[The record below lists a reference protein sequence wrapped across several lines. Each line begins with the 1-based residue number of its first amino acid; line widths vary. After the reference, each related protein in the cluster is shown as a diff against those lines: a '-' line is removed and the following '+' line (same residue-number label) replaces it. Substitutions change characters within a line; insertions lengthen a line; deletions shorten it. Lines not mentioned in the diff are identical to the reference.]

1 MEDVKGAKEEVTGT
15 VESVVYRNEQNGY
28 TILEVSTDKKELVT
42 VVGTMP
48 FVSEG
53 ENITVRGSYVVH
65 SEYGR
70 QLKADSFEKR
80 IPEQPDAILKYL
92 SSGVIKGIGPK
103 TAEKIVEKY
112 GADTFEV
119 MSNHPDWLADFKG
132 ISPRRALEIGDEI
145 RRQMGFYRLF
155 DFCRD
160 VVPMHVALRIYQNYG
175 ERAVEQLRTN
185 PYALCGKIR
194 GFSFTAA
201 DQIAMGAGGAPDA
214 RERVLGATVRVLERA
229 CETGGHAC
237 LPVKQVVTEV
247 ASLLEL
253 DPKEIAEHEK
263 DFVLEKQIG
272 YLHRKA
278 DSLLYINRFY
288 EAERSIAGRLLRL
301 DRTCVRYRVEDME
314 PLVNRAMLESG
325 LEYAA
330 MQRKAIFEAASS
342 GVLIITGGPG
352 TGKTTII
359 KALIRIYE
367 SMGCEVALAAPTGR
381 AAKRMAESTACEAR
395 TIHRLLEVEFR
406 DEADGDEGAT
416 FARNEHNLLDADII
430 IIDEASMIDMFL
442 MQALLAAIRPGA
454 RLVLLGDC
462 DQLPSVG
469 AGNVLHDLI
478 NSGCFNTVRLTEI
491 FRQGSESLI
500 VTNAHRINRGEMPVT
515 DARDKDFFF
524 MKREGGAL
532 ISTLAEVT
540 AKRLPATY
548 GVSAFDKIQV
558 ITPTRKGA
566 AGTEA
571 LNLLLQAELNPPAKD
586 KAEKKFRDVVFREG
600 DKVMQIRNNYDLT
613 WDEDGKERFGIY
625 NGDIGVI
632 GKIYDRQS
640 YMMVNFDGRE
650 VKYGFDLL
658 EDLELA
664 YAITVHK
671 SQGSEYPFVVMPVTD
686 FPPMLMTRNLLYTA
700 VTRAKTMAVLIG
712 REDALSRMVEND
724 RETVRYTGLCDM
736 LQSAGESHA

>member
-237 LPVKQVVTEV
+237 LPVKQVVIEV

-253 DPKEIAEHEK
+253 DPKEVAEHEK

-288 EAERSIAGRLLRL
+288 EAERSIAGRLLQL
-301 DRTCVRYRVEDME
+301 DRACVRYRVEDME

-566 AGTEA
+566 AGTET
-571 LNLLLQAELNPPAKD
+571 LNQLLQAELNPPAKD
-586 KAEKKFRDVVFREG
+586 KAEKKFRNVVFREG

-640 YMMVNFDGRE
+640 YMMVSFDGRE

-736 LQSAGESHA
+736 LQSAGESHV